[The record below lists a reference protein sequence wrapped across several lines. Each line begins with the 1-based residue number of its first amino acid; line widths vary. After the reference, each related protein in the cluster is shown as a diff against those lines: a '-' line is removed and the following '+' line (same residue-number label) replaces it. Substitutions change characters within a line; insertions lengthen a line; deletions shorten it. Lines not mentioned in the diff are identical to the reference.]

1 MQADPI
7 PLSLLDLVRVKQG
20 SDAADALAEAQEI
33 ATHVDRLGFN
43 RYWVAE
49 HHNMQ
54 SIASAATA
62 VVLAH
67 AGQHTKRIRIGSGGI
82 MLPNHS
88 PYIIAEQFGTLA
100 ALYPGRVDLGLGRAP
115 GTDQATLQAIRT
127 PPGAS
132 ERFPQDVMEL
142 MHWFL
147 PADEPGYIRAW
158 PAAGAKVDF
167 WMLGSSNFGA
177 MLAAELGLPYA
188 FASHFAPDYLD
199 QALHLYRSRFKP
211 SAQSGR
217 PHAMVGVNVIC
228 AESSTEARRLFTT
241 AQMSFTGIFRNAR
254 GLSQPPI
261 DDIET
266 YWSASE
272 KAQVSRMLGCA
283 VVGDPAAVKAGL
295 QALQARTQA
304 DEFIIVTDIF
314 DASARKRSLALT
326 AEAWGLRAG

>member
-1 MQADPI
+1 MQSSPI

-20 SDAADALAEAQEI
+20 STAIDALAEAQEV

-54 SIASAATA
+54 SIASAATS

-88 PYIIAEQFGTLA
+88 PYSIAEQFGTLA

-127 PPGAS
+127 PPGAA

-142 MHWFL
+142 MHWFQ
-147 PADEPGYIRAW
+147 PDNAPGYIRAW
-158 PAAGAKVDF
+158 PAAGSEVDF
-167 WMLGSSNFGA
+167 WILGSSTYGA
-177 MLAAELGLPYA
+177 QLAAELGLPYG

-199 QALHLYRSRFKP
+199 TALQIYRSRFKP
-211 SAQSGR
+211 SAQADR
-217 PHAMVGVNVIC
+217 PYAMVGVNVIC
-228 AESSTEARRLFTT
+228 ADTSEEARRLFTT

-266 YWSASE
+266 YWTASE
-272 KAQVSRMLGCA
+272 KAQVSRMLGCT
-283 VVGDPAAVKAGL
+283 VVGNPAEVKAGL
-295 QALQARTQA
+295 QSLQASTLA
-304 DEFIIVTDIF
+304 DEFIIVSDIF
-314 DASARKRSLALT
+314 DTKARKHSLALT
-326 AEAWGLRAG
+326 AEVWGLQT

>member
-1 MQADPI
+1 MTPDTI

-20 SDAADALAEAQEI
+20 SDAAGALAEAQEI
-33 ATHVDRLGFN
+33 ATHIDRLGFN

-54 SIASAATA
+54 SIASAATS

-67 AGQHTKRIRIGSGGI
+67 AGQRTRRIRIGSGGI

-127 PPGAS
+127 KPGAA
-132 ERFPQDVMEL
+132 ERFPQDVLEL
-142 MHWFL
+142 MHWFAPDDASGL
-147 PADEPGYIRAW
+147 IRAW
-158 PAAGAKVDF
+158 PAAGASVDF
-167 WMLGSSNFGA
+167 WILGSSHFGA
-177 MLAAELGLPYA
+177 MLAAELGLPYG

-199 QALHLYRSRFKP
+199 EALHIYRSRFKP
-211 SAQSGR
+211 SAAGSR
-217 PHAMVGVNVIC
+217 PHAMIGVNVIC
-228 AESSTEARRLFTT
+228 ADTSAEARRLFTT

-283 VVGDPAAVKAGL
+283 VVGDPSEVRAGL
-295 QALQARTQA
+295 QALQARTDA
-304 DEFIIVTDIF
+304 DEFIIVSDIF
-314 DASARKRSLALT
+314 DAQARKRSLSLT
-326 AEAWGLRAG
+326 AGVWGLHAE

>member
-20 SDAADALAEAQEI
+20 SNASGALAEAQEI
-33 ATHVDRLGFN
+33 AAHVDQLGFH

-54 SIASAATA
+54 SIASSATA

-67 AGQHTKRIRIGSGGI
+67 AGQRTKHIRLGSGGI

-100 ALYPGRVDLGLGRAP
+100 ALFPGRVDLGVGRAP
-115 GTDQATLQAIRT
+115 GTDQATVQAIRT
-127 PPGAS
+127 PPGAA

-142 MHWFL
+142 MHWFA
-147 PADEPGYIRAW
+147 PDDAPGYVRAW
-158 PAAGAKVDF
+158 PAAGAEVAF
-167 WMLGSSNFGA
+167 SILGSSNFGA
-177 MLAAELGLPYA
+177 MLAAELGLSYG

-199 QALHLYRSRFKP
+199 QALQIYRARFKA
-211 SAQSGR
+211 SAQCAS
-217 PHAMVGVNVIC
+217 PHAIVGVNVVC
-228 AESSTEARRLFTT
+228 ADTTAEARRLFTS

-266 YWSASE
+266 YWSKTE

-283 VVGDPAAVKAGL
+283 VVGNPAEVRAGL
-295 QALQARTQA
+295 LALQARTKA
-304 DEFIIVTDIF
+304 DEFILVSDIF
-314 DASARKRSLALT
+314 DTEARKRSLRLT
-326 AEAWGLRAG
+326 AEAWGLSAH

>member
-1 MQADPI
+1 MQTSRI

-20 SDAADALAEAQEI
+20 ADAAGALAEAQEI
-33 ATHVDRLGFN
+33 ATHIDQLGFN

-67 AGQHTKRIRIGSGGI
+67 AGQRTKRIRIGSGGI

-127 PPGAS
+127 PHGAA

-142 MHWFL
+142 MHWFQ
-147 PADEPGYIRAW
+147 PDDAPGYIRAW
-158 PAAGAKVDF
+158 PAAGAEVDF
-167 WMLGSSNFGA
+167 WILGSSTFGA
-177 MLAAELGLPYA
+177 TLAAELGLPYG
-188 FASHFAPDYLD
+188 FASHFAPDVLD
-199 QALHLYRSRFKP
+199 QALALYRARFKP
-211 SAQSGR
+211 AGQAAR
-217 PHAMVGVNVIC
+217 PHAMVGVNVVC
-228 AESSTEARRLFTT
+228 ADTSAEARRLFTT

-261 DDIET
+261 ADIET
-266 YWSASE
+266 YWTASE
-272 KAQVSRMLGCA
+272 KAKVSRMLGCA
-283 VVGDPAAVKAGL
+283 VVGDPNEVKAGL
-295 QALQARTQA
+295 QALQDRTQA
-304 DEFIIVTDIF
+304 DEFIIVSDIF
-314 DASARKRSLALT
+314 DTEARKRSLSLT
-326 AEAWGLRAG
+326 AGVWGLQAA